1 MPEKRNF
8 DAALK
13 QSAQIVVTAF
23 QLVVSALVALAMV
36 ARHLRRLGQRRLG
49 QRFLGRHFVVVDAE
63 RPFFM
68 GSVVTRTCSA
78 EWNHGLI

>member
-1 MPEKRNF
+1 M
-8 DAALK
+8 
-13 QSAQIVVTAF
+13 VTAF
-23 QLVVSALVALAMV
+23 LLVVSALVALAMV

-68 GSVVTRTCSA
+68 GSVVTRTCAALQMEPWLDLRRWKICPSG
-78 EWNHGLI
+78 H